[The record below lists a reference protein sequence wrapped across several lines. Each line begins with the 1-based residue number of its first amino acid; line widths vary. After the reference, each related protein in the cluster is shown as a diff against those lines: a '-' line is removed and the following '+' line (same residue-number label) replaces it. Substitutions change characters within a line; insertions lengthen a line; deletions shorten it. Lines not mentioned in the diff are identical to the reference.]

1 MPAGGPAVTLA
12 DLAHH
17 LDRIARIATTTA
29 RYLTEIEKE
38 IER

>member
-1 MPAGGPAVTLA
+1 MTLT

-17 LDRIARIATTTA
+17 LDRLARIAATTA
-29 RYLTEIEKE
+29 KYLTDLDKE

>member
-1 MPAGGPAVTLA
+1 MPERTPVTLH

-29 RYLTEIEKE
+29 RYLTDLDKE

>member
-1 MPAGGPAVTLA
+1 MTLT

-29 RYLTEIEKE
+29 TYLTELDKE